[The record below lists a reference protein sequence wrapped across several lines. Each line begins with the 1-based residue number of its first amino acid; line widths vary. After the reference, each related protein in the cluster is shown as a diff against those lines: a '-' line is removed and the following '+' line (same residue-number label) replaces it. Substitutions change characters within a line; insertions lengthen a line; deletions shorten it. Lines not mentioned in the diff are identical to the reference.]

1 MSLSKEM
8 IREAAAIAELIVN
21 AKEKGNIQYNQQVK
35 PKLEQYI
42 EKYGDSPNNLFKKFL
57 EQNFKDLDKD
67 KFKIQS
73 LSFKGQN
80 VNDYAWACI
89 RVASEEPVY
98 ESPHLYV
105 LVDAEEL
112 RFGFD
117 YGKDIEEDS
126 YYVQNVRNNENV
138 LEKINSLM
146 KKDKHL
152 ILYDAENPI
161 QVDTVDDIKTNW
173 SNNVRLI
180 KKFNVNDIPDNFE
193 EIIIDTLKKLQFVF
207 EASVLPNKNGLPE
220 KTNTENEGAD
230 CNNQIEYSLNM
241 ILYGPPGT
249 GKTYHTIH
257 YAVAIIDGSDVNK
270 LIEGD
275 YSQLQYNSYED
286 VMEKFKALQKP
297 QEKIGRQIM
306 FTTFHQSY
314 GYEDFVEGLKPILH
328 NEDSNKGQNR
338 DSDKEQNGG
347 SNKGQNRE
355 IGYKIEPGVFRIIC
369 KYAIENPDKR
379 YVLIIDEINRGN
391 ISKIFGELITLIEA
405 NKRLGGTEE
414 LKVML
419 PYSKKEFGVPSNLY
433 IIGTMNTAD
442 RSIALIDT
450 ALRRRFE
457 FIEMMPRPELL
468 DSIDSIKGIK
478 VSDLLRKINER
489 IEFLYDRD
497 HMIGHSY
504 FMSLKTGE
512 YKDEEEKY
520 KKLCSIF
527 HKQIIPLLQEYFY
540 GDWEKIQMV
549 LGDHENQLN
558 LVKPFSELKGE
569 EKNDCM
575 NKYRLIQSKPFKEKD
590 IIAFDHED
598 YDDFIKYSVNDA
610 LINGKFPE
618 EGFIKIYNMEEAF
631 KNRSNES

>member
-1 MSLSKEM
+1 M